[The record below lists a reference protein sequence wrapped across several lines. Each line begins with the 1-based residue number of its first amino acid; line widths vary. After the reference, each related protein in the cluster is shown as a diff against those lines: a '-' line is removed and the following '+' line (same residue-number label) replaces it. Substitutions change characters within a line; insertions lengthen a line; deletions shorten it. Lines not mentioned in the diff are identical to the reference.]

1 MAKLKIRWSIRA
13 TLELN
18 KILIFY
24 NVRNGN
30 NKYSRSIMTMI
41 RDCLKLV
48 SKYPYMYQATTVKE
62 TRAFVCEY
70 FKIYYSV
77 HEDYV
82 EVEAVFDTRQ
92 DPEKRPY

>member
-1 MAKLKIRWSIRA
+1 MAKLKIRWSVRA

-18 KILIFY
+18 KILTFY
-24 NVRNGN
+24 NARNGN
-30 NKYSRSIMTMI
+30 SKYSRSVMMMI
-41 RDCLKLV
+41 KDCLKLV
-48 SKYPYMYQATTVKE
+48 SKYPYMYQATMVKD

-77 HEDYV
+77 HDAYV

-92 DPEKRPY
+92 DPKKLNV